1 MGLFDDYFIRK
12 EESGAAVVKLHQ
24 EHATVQIV
32 HLAKNPG
39 LLLKPA
45 APLLI
50 PYKSEQSAM
59 PSHHL
64 SIDAYHGRFHL
75 SHPWMGS
82 PQPHLNILAIF
93 APNS

>member
-1 MGLFDDYFIRK
+1 M
-12 EESGAAVVKLHQ
+12 
-24 EHATVQIV
+24 
-32 HLAKNPG
+32 
-39 LLLKPA
+39 
-45 APLLI
+45 I
-50 PYKSEQSAM
+50 PYKPEQSAM